1 MPRIINV
8 PPTNKF
14 AIILKGE
21 RMRRNMSLEE
31 MAEFLGTTKQVLS
44 RYERGERNPKL
55 ITAALFAKKLGVP
68 ISFFENET
76 DKLEVLPAEPEGEME
91 DSSARVIETLKKYQE
106 IIELFD
112 SIPAE
117 KQQEAKNFLRF
128 LSNSEGNE

>member
-8 PPTNKF
+8 EPTNKF
-14 AIILKGE
+14 AMILKSE
-21 RMRRNMSLEE
+21 RIRRNMSLEE
-31 MAEFLGTTKQVLS
+31 MAEFLGTSKQVLS

-55 ITAALFAKKLGVP
+55 VTAALFAKKLGIP

-76 DKLEVLPAEPEGEME
+76 DKSEAMPIDSGGEAE
-91 DSSARVIETLKKYQE
+91 DNTSRIIETLKKYQE

-112 SIPAE
+112 SIPVE

-128 LSNSEGNE
+128 LSNNEGNE